1 MKPLTPREQECLD
14 YIIEYKKETGELPTH
29 VWLARKLSP
38 NEDEK
43 KSRQLATFHITS
55 LKNKGYL
62 KSSSRHGM
70 YNIVVDN

>member
-29 VWLARKLSP
+29 AYLASKLSTDVD
-38 NEDEK
+38 DEL
-43 KSRQLATFHITS
+43 SRKTATAYIMS

-62 KSSSRHGM
+62 KKTSRFGM
-70 YNIVVDN
+70 YNIIC